1 MKKFSVLQA
10 AMSPA
15 ARQLADSQA
24 QALLGELENMAHS
37 PDGTDKGCNFTDA
50 KSPLDDDAYRGL
62 ADIAIGR
69 TQDADTA
76 LAQLRQRRKDATKIT

>member
-1 MKKFSVLQA
+1 MQKFSVLQA

-15 ARQLADSQA
+15 ARQLAHSQA

-37 PDGTDKGCNFTDA
+37 PDGTDKVSNFTDA
-50 KSPLDDDAYRGL
+50 KSLLGDDAYRGL

-76 LAQLRQRRKDATKIT
+76 LAQEQRRRKDATKLT

>member
-1 MKKFSVLQA
+1 MKKFSDLQA